1 MPDEG
6 SASVVYVQ
14 ADVEE
19 PTSAADLQIILAAD
33 GGPPGAK
40 PPG

>member
-6 SASVVYVQ
+6 SASVVSVP
-14 ADVEE
+14 ADIEE

-33 GGPPGAK
+33 AWPPGAK